1 MQGVVVVVAGVVVV
15 VGGGGGVVV
24 VVVVVVVVTPDQSSG
39 TVQLQCM
46 GGCHHGGRW
55 CGDTPLRTLGAN
67 ARDAGY
73 DSKGDALRRLAG
85 CAPILRGPGAAA
97 EGTWGHARQHRR
109 PKGRREI
116 PGRAPAASAPAG
128 GCDSGRPAVSM
139 GALAVMVGPVGVV
152 ARGGVVDV
160 AGGRCWVRV
169 VGVVAGVVVG

>member
-1 MQGVVVVVAGVVVV
+1 MGPVAADVGVVVLAGSKTGCCGCGGCGCGCGRGRGCGCGWLLV
-15 VGGGGGVVV
+15 VGCWLLVVGCWLLLLLLLLLSSLLLLL
-24 VVVVVVVVTPDQSSG
+24 VTPDQSSG

-85 CAPILRGPGAAA
+85 CAPILRGSGSAA

-128 GCDSGRPAVSM
+128 GGWP
-139 GALAVMVGPVGVV
+139 G
-152 ARGGVVDV
+152 
-160 AGGRCWVRV
+160 
-169 VGVVAGVVVG
+169 